1 MVPVTLR
8 VQEALEQDS
17 SWRKGDRLRRV
28 AEACTSRWAAHDQHV
43 TDACATR
50 GVSRTPWNNTLT
62 LNRLVVAL
70 MDAYES
76 SACNNTVTFSEALA
90 VERIV
95 DDICSGAGCSVASR
109 AILAGSGPGFALL
122 LAAVAV
128 LAAGLLARL

>member
-1 MVPVTLR
+1 M
-8 VQEALEQDS
+8 
-17 SWRKGDRLRRV
+17 KGDKLQRV
-28 AEACTSRWAAHDQHV
+28 AEACSSRWAAGDQHV
-43 TDACATR
+43 SDACATR

-95 DDICSGAGCSVASR
+95 DDVCSGTGCSMASR
-109 AILAGSGPGFALL
+109 AILAGSGLGFVPV

-128 LAAGLLARL
+128 LAVGLLAWL